1 MKLLSSYFKELKI
14 AARGFYFYIEIII
27 AIILL
32 LVLLYAVDEN
42 PTTDKKEFLYNNM
55 PENVLD
61 DMLDKDIEEGRARL
75 VEPTEFVLKP
85 ATFTLTNRDSG
96 EVTDYDFAEEKTLKA
111 FTFEK
116 LNKSTGEVKATA
128 YVLDTEED
136 MIRMAHQEQQIGII
150 TTLGEDGRLYFQY
163 VNQGYETER
172 YKDLLYVIHN
182 DDFETL
188 NREVDKQVVE
198 TLGVTGRLN
207 ARQNVLPMILTF
219 MGSLMGV
226 FIVAAYIFL
235 DKAEG
240 VIKAQAVSPSSIIAY
255 LSSKTMVICT
265 TVVIS
270 STIITIPVMGAGP
283 NYLLLYLFLIV
294 STFAFA
300 ALGLLIASW
309 FRTMN
314 KSFGVLYA
322 VMIILMLPAF
332 SYFIPSFDPVWL
344 RFFPTYPVLQV
355 YKDILLGVG
364 NYGYVW
370 MYTGIFAA
378 AGIVVLLLANKRFK
392 KTLMV

>member
-1 MKLLSSYFKELKI
+1 MKLINSYSKEMKI

-27 AIILL
+27 AIIVL

-42 PTTDKKEFLYNNM
+42 PTTSKKEFLYNDM
-55 PENVLD
+55 PEEALNE
-61 DMLDKDIEEGRARL
+61 MLDKDIEEGRARL
-75 VEPTEFVLKP
+75 LESTEWVLKP
-85 ATFTLTNRDSG
+85 AAFALTNQDTG
-96 EVTDYDFAEEKTLKA
+96 EVVDYDFEEEKTISTLTIA
-111 FTFEK
+111 K
-116 LNKSTGEVKATA
+116 LNGSTGKVKATA
-128 YVLDTEED
+128 YILNTEED
-136 MIRMAHQEQQIGII
+136 MIRLAHQEKQIGIT

-163 VNQGYETER
+163 VNQGYETDR

-182 DDFETL
+182 EDFETL
-188 NREVDKQVVE
+188 NQEVDKQVVE
-198 TLGVTGRLN
+198 TLGVTDRLN

-240 VIKAQAVSPSSIIAY
+240 VIKAQAVSPSSIITY
-255 LSSKTMVICT
+255 LLSKTMVICT
-265 TVVIS
+265 TVVVS

-283 NYLLLYLFLIV
+283 NYPLLYLFLVV

-300 ALGLLIASW
+300 ALGLLIASC

-344 RFFPTYPVLQV
+344 RFFPTYPVLQA
-355 YKDILLGVG
+355 YKDILLGLG
-364 NYGYVW
+364 DYGYVW

-378 AGIVVLLLANKRFK
+378 AGVLILLLANNRFK
-392 KTLMV
+392 KTLMF